1 MCLCMMRWPCLARV
15 WAQMVVMCLLNC
27 QLPVNLIAVAD
38 KFVSP
43 SLVSVL
49 QSAVPLFT
57 LAIKVLSVRNTHA
70 QVS

>member
-1 MCLCMMRWPCLARV
+1 MCIMCTCAL
-15 WAQMVVMCLLNC
+15 QMLVMCLLNN
-27 QLPVNLIAVAD
+27 QLPVNFIAVAD

-57 LAIKVLSVRNTHA
+57 LAIKVLSVRR
-70 QVS
+70 